1 MFATKRFLP
10 FFITQCL
17 GAINDN
23 LYKNVLLILVTYSQV
38 EITYCSS
45 ELFVNIAA
53 GMFIL
58 PFFLFSSHAGQVA
71 DNSDK
76 ARLIRRLKQTELI
89 IMLLAGVA
97 ILAKSAT
104 TMLILLFLTGTQ
116 SAYFGPV
123 KYALLP
129 QALKQNE
136 LVKGNAWVEVGT
148 FLSILIG
155 TLSAGI
161 ITAASYGDKIAAF
174 SIFILALLGYISSNF
189 IPAAPNHKT
198 NPQKSTQRPLLGF
211 FETLK
216 LAKNDSNICFAILAI
231 SWFWFIGASYLTQ
244 FPNFTMQY
252 LSGDSTVVS
261 LLLALFSVG
270 IAVGSWLY
278 TKLSLNQ
285 IELGLIPLALI
296 GVSLFSADLLH
307 AIPAPHTDSQQYF
320 SVQLFIAKTEHLR
333 VMFDILFIGLSGGIF
348 IVPLYTY
355 IQSKAPKHKC
365 AQMIAANNII
375 NAFFMVAAALTS
387 ILVLSVFDRN
397 IADLFGLIAT
407 LNVFIALIIYKKT
420 SKFTLRFISAF
431 LIRIMYRVKIEGQK
445 NIPTTGPALLVSN
458 HVTYLDALILMGASH
473 RPIRFI
479 MDKSISEIPLLKW
492 VFHQAGI
499 IPICSPRQCQTTY
512 NQAFITINEALSNNE
527 MVCIFP
533 EGRLTNDGQLGEF
546 RSGVD
551 KIIKENSVPT
561 VAIALSGMWG
571 SFFSHEGG
579 HALTT
584 RPRRFWSKIG
594 INIGSVAYQEDS
606 ITLRQKVQTLIS

>member
-1 MFATKRFLP
+1 MFVTKRFFP

-23 LYKNVLLILVTYSQV
+23 LYKNILLILVTYSQV

-53 GMFIL
+53 GLFIL
-58 PFFLFSSHAGQVA
+58 PFFLFSAHAGQVA
-71 DNSDK
+71 DNADK
-76 ARLIRRLKQTELI
+76 ARLIRRLKQAELI
-89 IMLLAGVA
+89 IMLFAGIA

-104 TMLILLFLTGTQ
+104 AMLMLLFLTGTQ

-161 ITAASYGDKIAAF
+161 ITALPYGDKIAAF
-174 SIFILALLGYISSNF
+174 SIFILALLGYISSNL
-189 IPAAPNHKT
+189 IPAVPNYDT
-198 NPQKSTQRPLLGF
+198 NPHQASQKPLRGF

-216 LAKNDSNICFAILAI
+216 LARSDSKICFAILAI
-231 SWFWFIGASYLTQ
+231 SWFWFIGTTYLTQ
-244 FPNFTMQY
+244 FPNFTMHY

-270 IAVGSWLY
+270 IALGSWLY
-278 TKLSLNQ
+278 TKLSRNQ
-285 IELGLIPLALI
+285 IELGLLPLALI
-296 GVSLFSADLLH
+296 GVSLFSVDLLH
-307 AIPAPHTDSQQYF
+307 AIPEQHTESQNYF
-320 SVQLFIAKTEHLR
+320 SVKLFITKVEHLR
-333 VMFDILFIGLSGGIF
+333 VMFDILFIGLSGGVF

-375 NAFFMVAAALTS
+375 NALFMVAAALTS
-387 ILVLSVFDRN
+387 ILVLSIFDHD
-397 IADLFGLIAT
+397 IADLFGLIAA
-407 LNVFIALIIYKKT
+407 LNVFVALIIYTKT

-431 LIRIMYRVKIEGQK
+431 LIRLMYRVKIKGQK
-445 NIPTTGPALLVSN
+445 NIPATGPALLVSN
-458 HVTYLDALILMGASH
+458 HVTYLDALILMGVSH
-473 RPIRFI
+473 RPIRFV
-479 MDKSISEIPLLKW
+479 MDKSISEIPILKW
-492 VFHQAGI
+492 VFRQAGV

-527 MVCIFP
+527 VVCIFP
-533 EGRLTNDGQLGEF
+533 EGRLTNNGQLGEF

-561 VAIALSGMWG
+561 IAIALNGMWG
-571 SFFSHEGG
+571 SFFSHKGG

-594 INIGSVAYQEDS
+594 INIGSVAYQESS
-606 ITLRQKVQTLIS
+606 IALRQKVQTLIH